1 MDRPA
6 AKHIILDLLSTMPGR
21 AMPVRALV
29 ATGALFQLAENPMR
43 VALARLLAGG
53 QVERDDR
60 GLYRLAARTQAVAE
74 QVGGWR
80 RLDARRRA
88 WSGGWIG
95 VHTASLPRGRTR
107 RARGRQRA
115 LRLLGFREL
124 TPGLELRPDNLAG
137 GVDQV
142 RRELHGL
149 GLEAAAPVFALR
161 DLDVATEARAR
172 ALWPVTALAA
182 DYRRLRA
189 AIEESLVRLSGLPAP
204 QAMTESFLLGGRAIR
219 LLATDPLLPDAIVP
233 DGERDQLVDAMR
245 RYDRAGRAAW
255 SEFLRG
261 FGVTRGQTPA
271 DLRLDPDVP
280 RAAGGSRS

>member
-29 ATGALFQLAENPMR
+29 ATGALFDLAENPMR
-43 VALARLLAGG
+43 VALARLLASG
-53 QVERDDR
+53 QVERDER
-60 GLYRLAARTQAVAE
+60 GLYRLAPRAQAVAE

-80 RLDARRRA
+80 RLDARRRT

-95 VHTASLPRGRTR
+95 VHTAGLPRGRSR
-107 RARGRQRA
+107 RTRGRQRA
-115 LRLLGFREL
+115 LRLLGFRAL
-124 TPGLELRPDNLAG
+124 APGLEVRPDNLAG
-137 GVDQV
+137 GCEQV

-149 GLEAAAPVFALR
+149 GLESEAPVFVLR
-161 DLDVATEARAR
+161 DLDPATEARAR

-182 DYRRLRA
+182 DYRRMRA
-189 AIEESLVRLSGLPAP
+189 AIEESLGRLASLPPP

-255 SEFLRG
+255 GEFLRG
-261 FGVTRGQTPA
+261 FGVTRGQAPA

-280 RAAGGSRS
+280 RAAGGSR